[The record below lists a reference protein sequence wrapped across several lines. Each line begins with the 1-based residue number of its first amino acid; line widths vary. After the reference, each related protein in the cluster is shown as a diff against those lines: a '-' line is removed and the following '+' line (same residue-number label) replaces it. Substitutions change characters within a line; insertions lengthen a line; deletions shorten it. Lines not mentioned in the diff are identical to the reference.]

1 MAQVECPVCSRK
13 FAEDAIESH
22 VIQCLDEQQY
32 KEDEKLA
39 RQLEGSS
46 NSSSSSSSS
55 AYSGTY
61 SIPVALPVARVA
73 RARGPAAA
81 AAATGLDVNR
91 PHDGVLGTLKTDP
104 TNTLLAGTDAKEA
117 LLELLEERHQLGY
130 PPSLQP
136 FPTHTDFCVL
146 HCSLCMASHLTC
158 CVECAWLICSES
170 WSWCIRTLYTVIAW
184 RRCIRAWATA
194 VRSSF

>member
-1 MAQVECPVCSRK
+1 MAQVECPVCLRK

-46 NSSSSSSSS
+46 NSSS
-55 AYSGTY
+55 YSGTY
-61 SIPVALPVARVA
+61 SIPVAIPVARVA
-73 RARGPAAA
+73 RARGPAA

-117 LLELLEERHQLGY
+117 LLELLEQRHQLGY

-136 FPTHTDFCVL
+136 FPTHRLLHSSLFRVCV
-146 HCSLCMASHLTC
+146 CVCVCACVRGSPPNVLCGMRLAHM
-158 CVECAWLICSES
+158 
-170 WSWCIRTLYTVIAW
+170 
-184 RRCIRAWATA
+184 
-194 VRSSF
+194 